1 MGKKRNYDSK
11 VKKSN
16 DNKLAPATRKV
27 TINLHRRLYK
37 TQFKKKTPRAVKEIR
52 QYAQQVMRTK
62 DVRIDPELNKNL
74 WKNGVRNLDPRVNIV
89 LERKKNEENEDG
101 GEEMYTVVK
110 LDSQ

>member
-16 DNKLAPATRKV
+16 ENKLAPATRKV

-101 GEEMYTVVK
+101 GEEMYTVVR
-110 LDSQ
+110 LDNQ

>member
-11 VKKSN
+11 VKKGSAE
-16 DNKLAPATRKV
+16 LQPATRKL

-37 TQFKKKTPRAVKEIR
+37 TQFKKKAPRAVKEIR

-74 WKNGVRNLDPRVNIV
+74 WKNGVRNLDARVNV
-89 LERKKNEENEDG
+89 VFERKKNEED
-101 GEEMYTVVK
+101 EEGREKMYTVVK

>member
-1 MGKKRNYDSK
+1 MGKKRNYDSN
-11 VKKSN
+11 VKKSG
-16 DNKLAPATRKV
+16 DNKLAPMTRKV

-37 TQFKKKTPRAVKEIR
+37 TQFKKKTPKAVKEIR
-52 QYAQQVMRTK
+52 AFAQETMRTK

-74 WKNGVRNLDPRVNIV
+74 WKKGVRNLDPRVHII